1 MQYGTGSNHKCNNV
15 MYGNHFK
22 FQELVHTDTNLDN
35 TPSCDSHLGN
45 LASLWN
51 TLNFIRERFGAP
63 IIVNS
68 AYRTDAVNKQ
78 VKGAKRSLHKQGRAA
93 DIRPKDITKL
103 GDLWNLLQSERDCY
117 SELIKYETFI
127 HLAI

>member
-1 MQYGTGSNHKCNNV
+1 
-15 MYGNHFK
+15 MYGNHFSFK
-22 FQELVHTDTNLDN
+22 ELVHTDTGLDN
-35 TPSCDSHLGN
+35 TPYCDSHLAN
-45 LASLWN
+45 LATLWN

-93 DIRPKDITKL
+93 DIRPRDISRL
-103 GDLWNLLQSERDCY
+103 GDLWNMLQSERDCY
-117 SELIKYETFI
+117 SELIKYKTFI
-127 HLAI
+127 HIAL

>member
-1 MQYGTGSNHKCNNV
+1 